1 MNAVGYIRV
10 STDKQVKEGISIDN
24 QAERIKDFCEKE
36 GLELVDIIF
45 DEGISGGKNKSRPGF
60 VKLLNM
66 IQSRKMEILVLY
78 SLERLSRDMLTLLS
92 LERYLNEYDIA
103 LYTVEGRVDT
113 STMDGWMSFAMK
125 AFMSEM
131 ERRQVKYRTKR
142 AMEHLKNN
150 GKVAGEIPYGYKRVN
165 DELVRVEE
173 EQAVIKQ
180 ANALYEKGF
189 NLSQIARKLTKM
201 GKLTRNGKPWTAQQV
216 KRLLNGYT
224 RVQRRRSNLGET
236 IKDFILSMD

>member
-1 MNAVGYIRV
+1 MKAVGYIRV

-24 QAERIKDFCEKE
+24 QAERIKSFCERE
-36 GLELVDIIF
+36 GLDLIEIIF
-45 DEGISGGKNKSRPGF
+45 DEGISGGKNRSRPGF
-60 VKLLNM
+60 VKLLDM
-66 IQSRKMEILVLY
+66 IQSREMEILVLY

-142 AMEHLKNN
+142 AMEHLKKN
-150 GKVAGEIPYGYKRVN
+150 GKVAGEIPYGYKRVG
-165 DELVRVEE
+165 DQLIEIEE
-173 EQAVIKQ
+173 EQGVIRE
-180 ANALYEKGF
+180 ANELYNNGC
-189 NLSQIARKLTKM
+189 NLSQIARKLTRD
-201 GKLTRNGKPWTAQQV
+201 GKLTRTGKPWTAQQV

-224 RVQRRRSNLGET
+224 RVHKRRSNLGET
-236 IKDFILSMD
+236 IKNFILSMD